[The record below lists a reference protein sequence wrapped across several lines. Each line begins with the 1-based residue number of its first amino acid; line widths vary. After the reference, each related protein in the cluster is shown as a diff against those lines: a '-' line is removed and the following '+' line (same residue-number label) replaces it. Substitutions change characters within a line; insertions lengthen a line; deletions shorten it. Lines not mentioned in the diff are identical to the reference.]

1 MHINKKKYFK
11 IIKMNKIMK
20 LMICIKKYAKE
31 NEDISYRMEKRI
43 TLLIMET

>member
-1 MHINKKKYFK
+1 MHINKKKSFK

-20 LMICIKKYAKE
+20 LMMCIKKYARE
-31 NEDISYRMEKRI
+31 NENINYRIEKHT

>member
-1 MHINKKKYFK
+1 MHINKKKDFK

-20 LMICIKKYAKE
+20 LMIYIKKYAKE
-31 NEDISYRMEKRI
+31 NEDISYRMEKHI